1 MYRPFLAA
9 LLGLLSV
16 LLPRPSSAAVDEAAL
31 LPVDEAFVLQAHA
44 PSRERIELQWR
55 IADGYYLYRH
65 QIRVKASGGFT
76 GGEFAYQ
83 AANAVVFF
91 IVITIV
97 SLLQFRVL
105 QRREAD
111 F

>member
-1 MYRPFLAA
+1 MT
-9 LLGLLSV
+9 LLI
-16 LLPRPSSAAVDEAAL
+16 
-31 LPVDEAFVLQAHA
+31 F
-44 PSRERIELQWR
+44 
-55 IADGYYLYRH
+55 
-65 QIRVKASGGFT
+65 KGGFT

-97 SLLQFRVL
+97 ALFQFRVL